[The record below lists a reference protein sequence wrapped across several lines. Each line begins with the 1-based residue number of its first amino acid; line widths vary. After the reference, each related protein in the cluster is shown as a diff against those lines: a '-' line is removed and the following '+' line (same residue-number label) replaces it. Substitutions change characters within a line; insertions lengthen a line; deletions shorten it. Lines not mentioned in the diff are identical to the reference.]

1 MKKTILFLALCA
13 ISIQSFA
20 GGPST
25 RGELKLLNKSL
36 SADLAAKEVEVSR
49 LRDSL
54 EALPDSTCVT
64 LKDGTI
70 ICLPLKDAQL
80 LGDSIVKYL
89 NDKTS
94 NGWPKDL
101 LEWAFLIVGLFT
113 GAEGA
118 RRITAGKKIY
128 ESLKPVLKSRLGLAV
143 LASSVISAAIIG
155 VLGSFT
161 SFDWKLYLMVW
172 PWVAIGASYI
182 YEVFYKKDDK
192 A

>member
-1 MKKTILFLALCA
+1 MKKIIFLFALCA
-13 ISIQSFA
+13 ITFQSFA

-25 RGELKLLNKSL
+25 RSELKMLNKAL
-36 SADLAAKEVEVSR
+36 SADLAKKEAEVAQ

-64 LKDGTI
+64 LKDGAT

-80 LGDSIVKYL
+80 LGDSVAEYFEK
-89 NDKTS
+89 KTS
-94 NGWPKDL
+94 DGWPKDFL
-101 LEWAFLIVGLFT
+101 GWAFLIVGLFT

-118 RRITAGKKIY
+118 RRLSAGRKIY

-143 LASSVISAAIIG
+143 VVSAIISALITA
-155 VLGSFT
+155 VLGKFAA
-161 SFDWKLYLMVW
+161 FDWKLYLAVW
-172 PWVAIGASYI
+172 PWLALGASYI
-182 YEVFYKKDDK
+182 YEVFYKKDAK

>member
-1 MKKTILFLALCA
+1 MKKIIVFLALCA
-13 ISIQSFA
+13 SFQIYA
-20 GGPST
+20 GEPPS
-25 RGELKLLNKSL
+25 RSELKIINKTL
-36 SADLAAKEVEVSR
+36 SADNQAKQVEILK

-54 EALPDSTCVT
+54 ETLPDSTCVT
-64 LKDGTI
+64 LKDGTT

-80 LGDSIVKYL
+80 LGDSIWEYL
-89 NDKTS
+89 EGKTA

-101 LEWAFLIVGLFT
+101 LGWAFLVIGLFT